1 LTSTAGRRAT
11 WPRNSSSGGAATAE
25 RRRFRTLQWALA
37 SVACAGERDE
47 EETSMNDITQPDS
60 PSSGILVG
68 GRAGGMVLRIER
80 NQTSIEL
87 KAIYNYD
94 PKDPDNTSL
103 PAPVTY
109 VSTGKVDEENRLM
122 FEFRSSE
129 ALPESPA

>member
-1 LTSTAGRRAT
+1 
-11 WPRNSSSGGAATAE
+11 
-25 RRRFRTLQWALA
+25 
-37 SVACAGERDE
+37 
-47 EETSMNDITQPDS
+47 MNDSTQPDP
-60 PSSGILVG
+60 PSSGVLVG

-80 NQTSIEL
+80 DQTSIEL

-109 VSTGKVDEENRLM
+109 VSTGKVDEENRLI

-129 ALPESPA
+129 APSESPA